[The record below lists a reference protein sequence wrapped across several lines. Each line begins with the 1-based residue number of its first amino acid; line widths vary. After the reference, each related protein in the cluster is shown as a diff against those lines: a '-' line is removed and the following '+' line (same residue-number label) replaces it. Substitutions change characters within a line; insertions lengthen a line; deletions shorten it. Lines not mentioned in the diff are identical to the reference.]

1 MLIGPQ
7 IDASTLRS
15 QHSGPFIRS
24 GQRAL
29 SCRQDGGFSAVEMI
43 TVVAIILIAAAI
55 AMVGVQRTVRTVRL
69 YGSGT
74 DYSNLLQNA
83 RMRAVKDDKYYTV
96 RTDTTVTPPIAYV
109 DINGSG
115 TYDLGEPQAPF
126 RPNTTPVAFGA
137 GPGLGNLKA
146 QFLPPTP
153 SAQASVAAGGGPPT
167 FGPRGLPCT
176 PVANTC
182 PYLTPT
188 SFITFLQDTNG
199 GWAAV
204 TVTPAGR
211 VRQWSYNT
219 TGNSWS
225 PLN

>member
-1 MLIGPQ
+1 MLNSPSLG
-7 IDASTLRS
+7 TFCRS
-15 QHSGPFIRS
+15 ARHRYQ
-24 GQRAL
+24 L
-29 SCRQDGGFSAVEMI
+29 TRQKQKRTNNSGFSAVELV
-43 TVVAIILIAAAI
+43 TVVAVLLIVAAI
-55 AMVGVQRTVRTVRL
+55 VTVNVQRAVRIVRL
-69 YGSGT
+69 RGSGT

-96 RTDTTVTPPIAYV
+96 LTKTDVVPPIAYI

-115 TYDLGEPQAPF
+115 TYDPGEPQTPF
-126 RPNTTPVAFGA
+126 RPNTTPTSFGNA
-137 GPGLGNLKA
+137 PALGSLTA

-176 PVANTC
+176 PVGGSC

-188 SFITFLQDTNG
+188 SFITVIQDQNG
-199 GWAAV
+199 SFGAV

-211 VRQWSYNT
+211 VRQWSYDT
-219 TGNSWS
+219 VANSWS